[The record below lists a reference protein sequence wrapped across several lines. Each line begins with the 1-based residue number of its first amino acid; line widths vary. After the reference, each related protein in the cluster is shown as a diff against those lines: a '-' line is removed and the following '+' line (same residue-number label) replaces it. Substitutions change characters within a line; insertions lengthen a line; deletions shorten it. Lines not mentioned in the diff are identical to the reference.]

1 MRLRK
6 TWIRMVARAALLLLL
21 GVPHAGCE
29 YAATTALTGV
39 SMSIAYL
46 YTSIAERTVCCD
58 LDRMG
63 KAALLAL
70 KKMGISICDQ
80 SKDGGERKI
89 RAETKDL
96 HITIKLKE
104 ITQKSTK
111 IKVSARHL
119 IMKDKATALEI
130 IRQTVEEAENLAQEE
145 GIKAASAT

>member
-1 MRLRK
+1 MSLRK
-6 TWIRMVARAALLLLL
+6 TWIRMVARAVLLLLL

-39 SMSIAYL
+39 SMGVAYV
-46 YTSIAERTVCCD
+46 YMNIAERTVCCE

-63 KAALLAL
+63 KAASLAL
-70 KKMGISICDQ
+70 KKMGISICNQ
-80 SKDGGERKI
+80 SKDGGQRKI

-96 HITIKLKE
+96 HITIKFKE
-104 ITQKSTK
+104 ITPKSTK

-130 IRQTVEEAENLAQEE
+130 IRQTVEEAESLAQEE
-145 GIKAASAT
+145 GITAASAT